1 MEMLLSRKKN
11 ADIALTGIGSARF
24 FFKTTDSSLIFKREV
39 KNMNNKK
46 LKNILYGVRWSS
58 DTEVWKVLLPEKSTV
73 KEILL

>member
-1 MEMLLSRKKN
+1 
-11 ADIALTGIGSARF
+11 
-24 FFKTTDSSLIFKREV
+24 
-39 KNMNNKK
+39 MNNKK